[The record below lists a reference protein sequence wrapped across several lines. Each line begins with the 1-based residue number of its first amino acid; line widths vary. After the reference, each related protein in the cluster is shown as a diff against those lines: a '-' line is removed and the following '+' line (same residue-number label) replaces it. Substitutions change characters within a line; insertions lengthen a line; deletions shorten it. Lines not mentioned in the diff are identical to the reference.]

1 MASDTQR
8 DDARPTGGRP
18 VNDRPTD
25 GLAASG
31 LTRAFSYL
39 GAALVVFLGVAAG
52 LYWLFAAEAW
62 SLLVGAFLL
71 VAVVGAVLYGA
82 RRARKTATPYWR
94 T

>member
-1 MASDTQR
+1 MTSDARR
-8 DDARPTGGRP
+8 DDARRTDG
-18 VNDRPTD
+18 RPTD

-39 GAALVVFLGVAAG
+39 GAVLMVVLGVAAG

-62 SLLVGAFLL
+62 SLLAGAFLL

-82 RRARKTATPYWR
+82 RRARKTETPYWR